1 MDGKTVRLPHDQN
14 RHIHAD
20 DHVQLVKRLVNT
32 GLRKIAFKRGVAVAD
47 GQDVY
52 RDRRAF
58 SGEKLRSYVEKC
70 VSCEEAVKT
79 GRLTDQL
86 AAELV
91 IMEFSKRT

>member
-1 MDGKTVRLPHDQN
+1 MDGKAVRLPHDQN

-20 DHVQLVKRLVNT
+20 DHVQLVKRLVNA

-58 SGEKLRSYVEKC
+58 SGEKLRQKQAPQRYADVRG
-70 VSCEEAVKT
+70 VK
-79 GRLTDQL
+79 G
-86 AAELV
+86 
-91 IMEFSKRT
+91 

>member
-1 MDGKTVRLPHDQN
+1 MDGKAVRLPHDQN

-20 DHVQLVKRLVNT
+20 DHVQLVKRLVDT

-79 GRLTDQL
+79 GRMNDVMSV
-86 AAELV
+86 ELLLV
-91 IMEFSKRT
+91 KYS